1 VSFGIPFH
9 LKKKVRGGYELPGA
23 DMLKPY
29 VPKYGQG
36 KNKNRPVSGFF
47 TKITCVKVM
56 NFITVKVS
64 TLYIFFIW
72 NSGNTQAKT
81 IPLAGKV
88 MATAFLGWP
97 QNNMYN

>member
-1 VSFGIPFH
+1 
-9 LKKKVRGGYELPGA
+9 
-23 DMLKPY
+23 
-29 VPKYGQG
+29 
-36 KNKNRPVSGFF
+36 
-47 TKITCVKVM
+47 M

>member
-1 VSFGIPFH
+1 
-9 LKKKVRGGYELPGA
+9 
-23 DMLKPY
+23 
-29 VPKYGQG
+29 
-36 KNKNRPVSGFF
+36 
-47 TKITCVKVM
+47 M

-88 MATAFLGWP
+88 MATAFLGWAFLGWP